1 MTNKKAKTAQIYAY
15 ETVRDRILQ
24 GKYEGQTKLIED
36 KLAKELQ
43 ISRTPVREAIRRLE
57 QEGLI
62 KKINV
67 LSNLLQQI
75 FAICLKCVSLLR
87 VMLLQKLRNS

>member
-62 KKINV
+62 KK
-67 LSNLLQQI
+67 
-75 FAICLKCVSLLR
+75 
-87 VMLLQKLRNS
+87 